1 MPKLH
6 SEVALDAL
14 QAALTDPKKVV
25 GYRGYSRVISA
36 STNFFIARQYRTLN
50 ARIVLLMQD
59 DIAEL
64 EAELD
69 RLDKTLALNDSTRTI
84 HNGSFRHEHS
94 IERIKILSKLKFRLK
109 EYSKSPHLSSPPLRD
124 SISCTLTDSSTDDY
138 INSYSQLSSKPQV
151 ETKDVQSLHNW
162 LNLFEGAIYRPEI
175 RYLDR
180 LDDLIYVTPNP
191 DSSLRRAFG
200 YIAPKLNLP
209 CFRRNPDPE
218 MGYDEPN
225 LMLWNEQ
232 HAQAFFTKATMVV
245 GLGMLIGPLWVLEF
259 VNGPLQRLGVIT
271 AFVVLFLFLLSVA
284 TTARPIESLAG
295 AAG

>member
-1 MPKLH
+1 MLMRYIECSCRNESLFIVRVESFSARVLSNRSNSVSSSAISSCINSTMRAFNVRYCRAMKEFVEAAITLEYPRYPTTFLGSVNALCNASRASSECIFGIGWLAEFQASGRNGGRPKSVQLA
-6 SEVALDAL
+6 EPL
-14 QAALTDPKKVV
+14 Q
-25 GYRGYSRVISA
+25 RGRRLARNPISGP
-36 STNFFIARQYRTLN
+36 ARR
-50 ARIVLLMQD
+50 
-59 DIAEL
+59 
-64 EAELD
+64 
-69 RLDKTLALNDSTRTI
+69 
-84 HNGSFRHEHS
+84 
-94 IERIKILSKLKFRLK
+94 
-109 EYSKSPHLSSPPLRD
+109 PHLRD
-124 SISCTLTDSSTDDY
+124 AKS
-138 INSYSQLSSKPQV
+138 
-151 ETKDVQSLHNW
+151 
-162 LNLFEGAIYRPEI
+162 R
-175 RYLDR
+175 
-180 LDDLIYVTPNP
+180 
-191 DSSLRRAFG
+191 SSLRRAFG

-259 VNGPLQRLGVIT
+259 VNRPLQRLGVIT